1 MFLMIDIPTI
11 NYLMLENCGETSCY
25 EEAMMHEDHKGEY
38 VMQSE
43 MDAKYGIWLVFLK
56 IALSYEWINKMKLTP
71 GDEKQKW

>member
-43 MDAKYGIWLVFLK
+43 MDAKYGI
-56 IALSYEWINKMKLTP
+56 
-71 GDEKQKW
+71 